1 MTSVTACESDTSGMP
16 GTPVLDQLISQFAEL
31 NAAEL
36 EDRLRSLD
44 QDVRRLEAELS
55 VAVHCART
63 RNLGKRDGYRSLTAW
78 QRGELAASPTQT
90 RHRNRL
96 AATVLKAPVVIEALL
111 TGRLGVTQAQMLA
124 GAATHPRTNQHFG
137 ASAEMLVD
145 MAVSQEH
152 SSFATCLQ
160 HWQMY
165 ADPDGATRRAE
176 AAHRRRWVAVG
187 ITDDTGFLH
196 GSGGVL
202 DTTEMREILDRFVQI
217 EFDQD
222 WAICTEQHGSDA
234 CTALM
239 SRTASQ
245 RRWDALHQIFLQAA
259 STPAGSQLPVPT
271 LNIVMDLGTYESTL
285 TRMRLIPGQSRNGLM
300 DLDPVPFH
308 LRRCQTSDGVAVEPV
323 EALARSL
330 HGHIRRAVFQ
340 SPTLVTDLG
349 RRQRL
354 FTGAARDAVQL
365 QATHC
370 VWPGCQVRSSHCQHD
385 HLRSWESGG
394 QTSPSNGAPL
404 CGRHNRHKTK
414 GYQIDRSPT
423 GSWKV
428 ARPNGQT
435 LGI

>member
-1 MTSVTACESDTSGMP
+1 M
-16 GTPVLDQLISQFAEL
+16 TPVTTCDPEAPEISATPALDAAQAALAEL
-31 NAAEL
+31 SDVEL
-36 EDRLRSLD
+36 EDRLRTLD
-44 QDVRRLEAELS
+44 QDLRRLEAEFG
-55 VAVHCART
+55 VALQCART

-78 QRGELAASPTQT
+78 QRGELASSPTQT

-96 AATVLKAPVVIEALL
+96 AATVTKAPAVVEALL

-124 GAATHPRTNQHFG
+124 GAATHPRTSQDFG

-145 MAVSQEH
+145 IATSQEY
-152 SSFATCLQ
+152 SGFSTCLQ

-176 AAHRRRWVAVG
+176 AAHRRRWVAMG
-187 ITDDTGFLH
+187 IADDTGFLH

-202 DTTEMREILDRFVQI
+202 DITEMREILERFTQI
-217 EFDQD
+217 EFDKD
-222 WAICTEQHGSDA
+222 WAICTEQHGADA

-239 SRTASQ
+239 PRTSSQ

-259 STPAGSQLPVPT
+259 STPAGAQLPIPT

-300 DLDPVPFH
+300 DLEPVPFH

-323 EALARSL
+323 EALVRSL
-330 HGHIRRAVFQ
+330 HGHIRRVIFE

-370 VWPGCQVRSSHCQHD
+370 VWPGCQVSSSHCQHD

-394 QTSPSNGAPL
+394 HTSPANGAPL

-414 GYQIDRSPT
+414 GYQIDRDPT
-423 GSWKV
+423 GAWKV

>member
-1 MTSVTACESDTSGMP
+1 MTSVTTCNPDVAEISLTPALDAAQASFGELSD
-16 GTPVLDQLISQFAEL
+16 
-31 NAAEL
+31 AEL
-36 EDRLRSLD
+36 EERLRTLD
-44 QDVRRLEAELS
+44 QDLRRLEAEFS
-55 VAVHCART
+55 VALQCART
-63 RNLGKRDGYRSLTAW
+63 RSLGKRDGYRSLTAW

-96 AATVLKAPVVIEALL
+96 AATVTKAPVVVEALL

-124 GAATHPRTNQHFG
+124 GAATHPRTSQDFG
-137 ASAEMLVD
+137 ASAPMLVD
-145 MAVSQEH
+145 LATNQEY
-152 SSFATCLQ
+152 SGFATCLQ

-176 AAHRRRWVAVG
+176 AAHRRRWVAMG
-187 ITDDTGFLH
+187 IADDTGFLQ

-202 DTTEMREILDRFVQI
+202 DTTEMREILERFTQI
-217 EFDQD
+217 EFDKD

-239 SRTASQ
+239 PRTASQ

-259 STPAGSQLPVPT
+259 STPAGAQLPIPT

-300 DLDPVPFH
+300 DLEPVPFH
-308 LRRCQTSDGVAVEPV
+308 LRRCQTSDGVAIEPV
-323 EALARSL
+323 EALVRSL
-330 HGHIRRAVFQ
+330 HGHIRRVIFE

-394 QTSPSNGAPL
+394 HTSPANGAPL

-414 GYQIDRSPT
+414 GYQIDRGPT

-428 ARPNGQT
+428 ARPDGQT